1 MKHIVLLLAGLAA
14 LFALPALAHDTV
26 TYYYTNTLHSAVVE
40 TNAQGQVIERTYYAP
55 YGQVL
60 NRSMRDGPGY
70 TGHEEDPATGLVYMQ
85 QRYYDPQSGRF
96 LSTDPVL
103 ASGNGGSFNRYAYAD
118 GNPYTEIDPFGEVP
132 TQPIA
137 APGPCNAGSGCARG
151 GDKVVPEAANKQEV
165 AKAKEGMP
173 KSKITTLATITVT
186 AVRSVAV
193 ELPEVALPA
202 AGGLLT
208 YTAYPITLVAVPSN
222 LAPSDCG
229 DGRCA
234 MMSNARDRPPPNSKP
249 IDQTPWSGDHG
260 KIKGALGLGGE
271 GVVVIDPSGNVWV
284 QHPDGS
290 WSNEG
295 PAGNFTGSGKPSGRR
310 GKDRNGH

>member
-1 MKHIVLLLAGLAA
+1 MKRFLLAIGVLWLAIVSA
-14 LFALPALAHDTV
+14 PAHAHDTV
-26 TYYYTNTLHSAVVE
+26 YYYLTDTLHSSVIITDANRNIVE
-40 TNAQGQVIERTYYAP
+40 GPTYYAP

-103 ASGNGGSFNRYAYAD
+103 PTADGGNFNRYWYAND
-118 GNPYTEIDPFGEVP
+118 NPYRYTDPDGLCP
-132 TQPIA
+132 TKDEPCPPPPPKPKPKPI
-137 APGPCNAGSGCARG
+137 
-151 GDKVVPEAANKQEV
+151 
-165 AKAKEGMP
+165 
-173 KSKITTLATITVT
+173 TLPTITVT
-186 AVRSVAV
+186 AHAIPAAPALPSDIPI
-193 ELPEVALPA
+193 ELPEIPA
-202 AGGLLT
+202 IGVFVNPVTVFIVGISI
-208 YTAYPITLVAVPSN
+208 PIN

-229 DGRCA
+229 DGRCV
-234 MMSNARDRPPPNSKP
+234 MMSSAQDRPPPNSKP

-260 KIKGALGLGGE
+260 KIKGDLGLGGK
-271 GVVVIDPSGNVWV
+271 GKVVIDPNDNVWV

-295 PAGNFTGSGKPSGRR
+295 KAGNFTGSGKPSGRR
-310 GKDRNGH
+310 GRDRDGH